1 MPAWLKSIAQWWNN
15 WVGDKEM
22 ENSIRRHLDQ
32 AGYHGLGAKI
42 TNVRLVAIQRPG
54 WLQIYR
60 FEVSARVR
68 KDERMDDTPESP
80 PQTVEQFGLVLHDF
94 RKSLTDVRLFED
106 VEQRRAL
113 FRQWAEGLIQLRGA
127 EGLG

>member
-1 MPAWLKSIAQWWNN
+1 MRAWLNSIAQWWND

-22 ENSIRRHLDQ
+22 ENSIRHHLDQ
-32 AGYHGLGAKI
+32 SGYYGALAQI

-60 FEVSARVR
+60 FEVKARVR
-68 KDERMDDTPESP
+68 IDAEETDGPDPA
-80 PQTVEQFGLVLHDF
+80 PQHAQLLGLVRQDF
-94 RKSLTDVRLFED
+94 RKSINDIRLFD
-106 VEQRRAL
+106 QPQARREL
-113 FRQWAEGLIQLRGA
+113 FRDWAEGLIQLRGA